1 MSMQVNTFAVNYRGR
16 PFMESLQENRP
27 LFYSIFISMGA
38 LVCLLM
44 GLIPDVSNQFEI
56 VEFPTNFQAM
66 FCQVVAADFIGCW
79 IVDRVLRFL
88 FGTARLK
95 T

>member
-1 MSMQVNTFAVNYRGR
+1 
-16 PFMESLQENRP
+16 
-27 LFYSIFISMGA
+27 
-38 LVCLLM
+38 
-44 GLIPDVSNQFEI
+44 
-56 VEFPTNFQAM
+56 M
-66 FCQVVAADFIGCW
+66 FCQVVAADFVGCW